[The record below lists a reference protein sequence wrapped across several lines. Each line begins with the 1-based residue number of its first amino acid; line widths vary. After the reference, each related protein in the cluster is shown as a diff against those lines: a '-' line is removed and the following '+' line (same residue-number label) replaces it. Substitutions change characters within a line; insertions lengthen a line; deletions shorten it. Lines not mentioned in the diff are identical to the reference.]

1 MDTGPYTPLLCFK
14 VQKGACQEPLHNCML
29 CDNVISTNMAYVY
42 QSLNKIEY
50 HPDGSYY
57 CGIGYPLLYTPL
69 NTALFHSCFKYKYGI
84 GERLGDKLC
93 IVICNGCFWQM
104 IAHISNDIIRQKTF
118 VKEQLPSFEGK
129 DDTRLITYI
138 LVKPPSRTKA
148 AIKK

>member
-1 MDTGPYTPLLCFK
+1 MDIGQYDTLLCFR
-14 VQKGACQEPLHNCML
+14 VQKGECQAPLHDCML
-29 CDNVISTNMAYVY
+29 CDKVISSIMICVT

-50 HPDGSYY
+50 YPDGSYY
-57 CGIGYPLLYTPL
+57 CGIGFPLLYTPL
-69 NTALFHSCFKYKYGI
+69 NSALFHSCFKHIYDI
-84 GERLGDKLC
+84 QERFGDKLC
-93 IVICNGCFWQM
+93 IVICNGCFWQL